1 MHKELFNCLFILGQ
15 KRFSRKIKEVI
26 LYSQI
31 KKLLFFPLL
40 IFSLAGFSQKTKTT
54 TDARFSG
61 LDDTF
66 AQVLKDWHTAG
77 FAVAV
82 VEKNK
87 IIYAKGFGYRDVD
100 KKLPVDTNTLF
111 AIGSCTKAF
120 TATLIGLLQKDGKL
134 DIDKQATSYL
144 NDLKFYNDNMNN
156 SITLRDMLC
165 HRTGLPRH
173 DFSWYLFPPESRD
186 SLVQRI
192 KYLEPTAPVRS
203 RWQYNN
209 WMFMTLGAIDEKL
222 TGDTWAQDV
231 KEKIFTPLGMTHSNF
246 TIKDLTAS
254 NDASIGYGVKK
265 DSVIKKLNYYN
276 IAAMS
281 PAGAINSSV
290 NEMSKWV
297 IAWINDGNFNG
308 KEIIPSAFRDEAI
321 SSQSIISSGLP
332 TKEKPDLYFST
343 YGFGWMLSSYKGHY
357 RVEHGG
363 NIDGFSAST
372 CFFPSDSIGIIV
384 LSNQDGSVVPAIVR
398 NTISDRMLGDKYDDW
413 NTYMKNA
420 KAKGEKDTAE
430 KTTPRKIN
438 MPATHELKS
447 YTGNYNN
454 PGYGT
459 AKIYVQDDSLFATTG
474 TKIFWLR
481 HNNYDVFDLF
491 FKDDQDGIDTTD
503 QPMKCQFQLN
513 KNGDIES
520 IAIPFETELKP
531 MEFKRQLDIKGIS
544 KEEIQKYVGDYEI
557 SGSTVKI
564 FLKNNTTLFALVPG
578 QPEYELV
585 PIDKDK
591 FALKILSGY
600 FVQFTLDENNK
611 VTSLTF
617 IQPNGNFKAVRK

>member
-1 MHKELFNCLFILGQ
+1 MK
-15 KRFSRKIKEVI
+15 KII
-26 LYSQI
+26 
-31 KKLLFFPLL
+31 FFPLL
-40 IFSLAGFSQKTKTT
+40 IISLVGFSQKKKAKAV
-54 TDARFSG
+54 DRFSG
-61 LDDTF
+61 LDATF
-66 AQVLKDWHTAG
+66 EQVLKDWHAAG

-87 IIYAKGFGYRDVD
+87 VIYAKGFGYRDLD
-100 KKLPVDTNTLF
+100 KKLPVDANTLF

-144 NDLKFYNDNMNN
+144 SDLKFYNDNMNN
-156 SITLRDMLC
+156 AITLRDMLC

-173 DFSWYLFPPESRD
+173 DYSWYLFPTESRD

-209 WMFMTLGAIDEKL
+209 FMFMTLGAIDEKL
-222 TGDTWAQDV
+222 TGDTWEQDV
-231 KEKIFTPLGMTHSNF
+231 KDKIFTPLGMSHSNF

-254 NDASIGYGVKK
+254 NDASFGYGVKK
-265 DSVIKKLNYYN
+265 DSVIKKLDYYN

-290 NEMSKWV
+290 NEMANWV
-297 IAWINDGNFNG
+297 IAWINDGKFNG
-308 KEIIPSAFRDEAI
+308 KEIIPSVWRNDAI
-321 SSQSIISSGLP
+321 SSQSIIGSGLP
-332 TKEKPDLYFST
+332 DKENPGLYFAT
-343 YGFGWMLSSYKGHY
+343 YGFGWMLSSYNGHY

-384 LSNQDGSVVPAIVR
+384 LSNQDGSVVPSIIR
-398 NTISDRMLGDKYDDW
+398 NTIADRMLGVKYYDW
-413 NTYMKNA
+413 NADMKKTATKA
-420 KAKGEKDTAE
+420 KAAKDSSGKSTLQ
-430 KTTPRKIN
+430 KIN
-438 MPATHELKS
+438 MPATHELKF

-459 AKIYVQDDSLFATTG
+459 PNIYVQNDSLFASTRN
-474 TKIFWLR
+474 KIFWLR
-481 HNNYDVFDLF
+481 HNNYDVFNLF
-491 FKDDQDGIDTTD
+491 IKDDQDGIDTTD
-503 QPMKCQFQLN
+503 EPVKAQFQLN
-513 KNGDIES
+513 MNGDIES
-520 IAIPFETELKP
+520 IAIPFEPELKP
-531 MEFKRQLDIKGIS
+531 IEFKKQLDIKAIS

-557 SGSTVKI
+557 SGATVKI
-564 FLKNNTTLFALVPG
+564 FLKNNTILFALVPG

-591 FALKILSGY
+591 FAIKVLSGY
-600 FVQFTLDENNK
+600 FIQFAVNENNK
-611 VTSLTF
+611 VNGLTF
-617 IQPNGNFKAVRK
+617 MQPNGNFKAVKK